1 MNAKANSLYIS
12 TILTPPQSPT
22 TPQKHECAICKVSYK
37 TKLGLTRHKNII
49 QKYNVQERLYTL
61 PSEAIS
67 DFKAHLVYIIQSKLK
82 GHFSQSGRQ
91 TISFPCLESL
101 FFGVFKGYIH
111 HYNYR
116 SGNYKCLFQGPDTYT
131 QVSNLFGNS
140 NWGRKFFDNNQQTYI
155 ILFDARAEV
164 EANQEDIFD
173 SYGKKIPKNR
183 LKKFKLPK
191 LIVEWK
197 YRRTNDAKDNKTSA
211 AHLVYIIQSKLKGH
225 FSQSGRQTIS
235 FPCLESLFFGVFK
248 GYIHHY
254 NYRSG
259 NYKCLFQG
267 PDTYTQVSNL
277 FGNSNWG
284 RKFFDN
290 NQQTYIILFDARAEV
305 EANQEDIFDSYGKK
319 IPKNRLKKF
328 KLPKLIVEWKYRR
341 TNDAKD
347 NKTSADY
354 RYRYRFIKYIRFRS
368 FLE

>member
-1 MNAKANSLYIS
+1 MNAEANSLYIY
-12 TILTPPQSPT
+12 TILTQPQSPT

-37 TKLGLTRHKNII
+37 TKLGLTRHKNIV

-82 GHFSQSGRQ
+82 GHFFQSGRQ

-116 SGNYKCLFQGPDTYT
+116 SGNYKCLFQGPDAYT

-164 EANQEDIFD
+164 EGNQEDIFD

-197 YRRTNDAKDNKTSA
+197 YRRTNDAKDN
-211 AHLVYIIQSKLKGH
+211 
-225 FSQSGRQTIS
+225 
-235 FPCLESLFFGVFK
+235 E
-248 GYIHHY
+248 
-254 NYRSG
+254 
-259 NYKCLFQG
+259 
-267 PDTYTQVSNL
+267 
-277 FGNSNWG
+277 
-284 RKFFDN
+284 
-290 NQQTYIILFDARAEV
+290 
-305 EANQEDIFDSYGKK
+305 
-319 IPKNRLKKF
+319 
-328 KLPKLIVEWKYRR
+328 
-341 TNDAKD
+341 
-347 NKTSADY
+347 TSADY
-354 RYRYRFIKYIRFRS
+354 RYKYRFIKYIRFRS